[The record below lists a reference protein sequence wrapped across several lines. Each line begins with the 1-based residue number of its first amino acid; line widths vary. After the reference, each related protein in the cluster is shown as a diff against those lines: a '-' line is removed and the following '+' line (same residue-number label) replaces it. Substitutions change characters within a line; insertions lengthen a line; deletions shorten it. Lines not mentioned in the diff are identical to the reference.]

1 MKNMATQSLVLLP
14 RNPRTI
20 DDAKFCKLKESIQ
33 EFPEMMNARPIV
45 VNDKME
51 VLGGNMRVRA
61 AIILGIKEVP
71 VIQVDWSA
79 EKQKQF
85 VIKDNTSFGEW
96 DWDILANEWDEVEL
110 KEWGL
115 EVWQPEEEIAKEEA
129 KEERITCELCGK

>member
-1 MKNMATQSLVLLP
+1 MKNMEIKSLVLLP

-20 DDAKFCKLKESIQ
+20 DDDKFGALQDSLKD
-33 EFPEMMNARPIV
+33 FPEMMNARPIV
-45 VNDKME
+45 INQQNA

-61 AIILGIKEVP
+61 AISLGIKELP
-71 VIQVDWSA
+71 VIKVDWSE

-85 VIKDNTSFGEW
+85 IIKDNTSFGTW

-115 EVWQPEEEIAKEEA
+115 EVWQPEEEIDKEEA